1 MTDQPANTG
10 EILEEPSKPGTFKKG
25 YDPRRWL
32 KGQPKK
38 PKDKKKAEEL
48 LEHII
53 WDVLSEEIRN
63 PSNGESIDRLRAM
76 IRSMT
81 TSRQSADKQAIL
93 DRIAGKV
100 TQNVDVTSDGKE
112 LNPYMDMPAAQLL
125 ALAEKLVNAN
135 KPE

>member
-1 MTDQPANTG
+1 MDEFAEYPAENVQKQPRG
-10 EILEEPSKPGTFKKG
+10 KPLAKG
-25 YDPRRWL
+25 YDPRRWM
-32 KGQPKK
+32 KGAPKK
-38 PKDKKKAEEL
+38 PKDKKRAEEL

-93 DRIAGKV
+93 DRIAGTV
-100 TQNVDVTSDGKE
+100 TQNVDVTTDG
-112 LNPYMDMPAAQLL
+112 
-125 ALAEKLVNAN
+125 EKISINI
-135 KPE
+135 KGFDDIPDD

>member
-1 MTDQPANTG
+1 MDDFA
-10 EILEEPSKPGTFKKG
+10 LETAENLQKKPRGKPLAKG
-25 YDPRRWL
+25 YDPRRWM
-32 KGQPKK
+32 KGAPKK
-38 PKDKKKAEEL
+38 PKDKKRAEEL

-100 TQNVDVTSDGKE
+100 TQNVDVTSDGKAIGWAQFIE
-112 LNPYMDMPAAQLL
+112 QDTNDKPAKDS
-125 ALAEKLVNAN
+125 AES
-135 KPE
+135 

>member
-1 MTDQPANTG
+1 MEDFA
-10 EILEEPSKPGTFKKG
+10 LETAENVQKKPRGKPLAKG
-25 YDPRRWL
+25 YDPRRWMH
-32 KGQPKK
+32 GAPKK

-63 PSNGESIDRLRAM
+63 PSNGEIIDRLRAM

-100 TQNVDVTSDGKE
+100 TQNVDVTSGGETIQIGIKGFD
-112 LNPYMDMPAAQLL
+112 DI
-125 ALAEKLVNAN
+125 
-135 KPE
+135 PED

>member
-1 MTDQPANTG
+1 MTDKKPLNTG
-10 EILEEPSKPGTFKKG
+10 EVLPEGNKGAFKKG

-48 LEHII
+48 LLHVI
-53 WDVLSEEIRN
+53 WDVLSEDLTN
-63 PSNGESIDRLRAM
+63 PHTGEKIDRLRAM

-81 TSRQSADKQAIL
+81 TSKQSADKQAIL

-100 TQNVDVTSDGKE
+100 VQQIEQNNSGDQTLTVKIIKASDDTDNNQGE
-112 LNPYMDMPAAQLL
+112 
-125 ALAEKLVNAN
+125 
-135 KPE
+135 